1 MWETIKGWFDKGEP
15 TQTPILPMIDTDK
28 VLILDDTLEYT
39 PHAAQYDAPRPANK
53 VTESERDRQNLLKGR
68 K

>member
-15 TQTPILPMIDTDK
+15 TQTPILPMTDADK
-28 VLILDDTLEYT
+28 VLVLDDPLEYT
-39 PHAAQYDAPRPANK
+39 PHAAQYDAPKPVPVSEA
-53 VTESERDRQNLLKGR
+53 ERDRQNLLKAR